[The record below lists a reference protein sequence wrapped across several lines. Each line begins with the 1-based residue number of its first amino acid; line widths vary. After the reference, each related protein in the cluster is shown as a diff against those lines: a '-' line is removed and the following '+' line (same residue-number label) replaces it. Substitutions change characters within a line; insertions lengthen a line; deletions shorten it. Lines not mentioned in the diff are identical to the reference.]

1 MELLLNSKDII
12 AEIKRKVDS
21 KDPSLFKH
29 HVINVRELPSD
40 TISIVMTSSNRS
52 RQTYFTLFT
61 IGKSAHKNVHV
72 VLVDDS
78 DVDPIDINIL
88 ATKYNLYIDFISIKR
103 ENKNWVNPVV
113 NYNIGFTFIKGSKV
127 VIQNAEVCHVGDPLS
142 LINVGI
148 ENDNYYAFD
157 VKSSNSF
164 DDNEKIYR
172 SDVSNTSIYNKP
184 GINWLAWYQH
194 ASHSNRFLHFFT
206 ALTRQTFDKIQGFS
220 YDYTLG
226 KDFDDND
233 FILKFKSQ
241 NIALLN
247 IENEKHNC
255 GGIHLFHQ
263 NAYEGYCKGKV
274 SNQPIFEYKKG
285 LWNSE
290 KQYISILDTESI

>member
-12 AEIKRKVDS
+12 AEIKRKVDN
-21 KDPSLFKH
+21 KDPSLFNH
-29 HVINVRELPSD
+29 HVINVRELPND

-61 IGKSAHKNVHV
+61 IGKSAHKKVHV

-88 ATKYNLYIDFISIKR
+88 ATKYNLYIDFIRIKR

-113 NYNIGFTFIKGSKV
+113 NYNIGFTFIKGCKV
-127 VIQNAEVCHVGDPLS
+127 VIQNAEVCHIGDPLS

-194 ASHSNRFLHFFT
+194 ANHGNRFLHFFT

-220 YDYTLG
+220 YDYTMG
-226 KDFDDND
+226 KDFDDDD
-233 FILKFKSQ
+233 FVLKIKSQ
-241 NIALLN
+241 NITLLN
-247 IENEKHNC
+247 IENKKYNC

-263 NAYEGYCKGKV
+263 NAYEGYCKDKV
-274 SNQPIFEYKKG
+274 SNQPIFEYKFG

>member
-1 MELLLNSKDII
+1 
-12 AEIKRKVDS
+12 
-21 KDPSLFKH
+21 
-29 HVINVRELPSD
+29 
-40 TISIVMTSSNRS
+40 
-52 RQTYFTLFT
+52 
-61 IGKSAHKNVHV
+61 
-72 VLVDDS
+72 
-78 DVDPIDINIL
+78 
-88 ATKYNLYIDFISIKR
+88 
-103 ENKNWVNPVV
+103 VNPVV

-206 ALTRQTFDKIQGFS
+206 ALTRQTFYKIQGFS
-220 YDYTLG
+220 YDYTMG
-226 KDFDDND
+226 KDFDDDD
-233 FILKFKSQ
+233 FLLKFKSQ
-241 NIALLN
+241 NITLLN
-247 IENEKHNC
+247 IENEKYSC

-263 NAYEGYCKGKV
+263 NAYKGYCKGKV